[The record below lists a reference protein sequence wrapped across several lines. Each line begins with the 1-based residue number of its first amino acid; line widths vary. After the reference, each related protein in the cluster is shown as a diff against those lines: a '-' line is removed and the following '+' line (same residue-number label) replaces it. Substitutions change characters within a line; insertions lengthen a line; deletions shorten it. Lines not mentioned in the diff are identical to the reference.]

1 MWHAAILEWKWK
13 SIPLYKGY
21 RCTQYHEILLLILP
35 VFDKKSN
42 YKMSCLLH
50 FSCLQSVLQ
59 PLVKSC
65 TIRLTFLDSNC
76 WDQGGKCRHTIS
88 HNPSHFTASPD
99 TQFRLTRNFQLSAAL
114 EPTVNSTWLS
124 VWLKAF
130 TLGSSLWCR
139 QQVGF
144 CPNDKEFRHVSSP
157 VSQTC
162 QRRRVSLLDYGPRWK
177 FNKGLRGTICTWALC
192 LVGGEPAMKLPTWTT
207 TDSFSGT

>member
-1 MWHAAILEWKWK
+1 MRQFLNESGNPSPYTKATDAHNIMKYFYLFCLYLTRKAITKCHVCFI
-13 SIPLYKGY
+13 S
-21 RCTQYHEILLLILP
+21 
-35 VFDKKSN
+35 
-42 YKMSCLLH
+42 
-50 FSCLQSVLQ
+50 SCLQSVLQ

-65 TIRLTFLDSNC
+65 AIRLTFLDSNC